1 MIYFIQAEKTGLI
14 KIGYSNN
21 PKERCFIL
29 KSSNADNLCILKI
42 IEGNSRGE
50 SELHKK
56 FRKFRHHNEWYY
68 PNKEILNF
76 IAETD
81 SYLLGN
87 NFENELEVDGER
99 PIIYD
104 IEQPIICQCCQ
115 IPMQLKSKDRYK
127 DWYECPKCE
136 NIICVYNS
144 FDDFVEH

>member
-42 IEGNSRGE
+42 IEGNRRGE

-56 FRKFRHHNEWYY
+56 FRKFKHHNEWYY

-81 SYLLGN
+81 SYILKEDL
-87 NFENELEVDGER
+87 ECELEEDYEKS
-99 PIIYD
+99 IIND
-104 IEQPIICQCCQ
+104 IEQPIKCPSCQ
-115 IPMQLKSKDRYK
+115 IPLQLKSNERYK
-127 DWYECPKCE
+127 DWYGCPKCE
-136 NIICVYNS
+136 YILCVYHS
-144 FDDFVEH
+144 FADFVEH